1 MLACGLLL
9 APGAAA
15 AIVGAS
21 GGSHPMARSSVMVL
35 GSRGSVCTAVVLAPD
50 VVLTAAHCVAAAEQ
64 RVHWKGADGS
74 PVLVAPSA
82 VARHPGYSA
91 GAETTRRRSIDLALV
106 RLPSPLPS
114 SFVPASLSG
123 SIAVKGAA
131 VTVAGYGV
139 AREGDGRSSGTFRA
153 ASLSVIEPHGPG
165 RILVW
170 ASGGAA
176 EAGACQGDSG
186 GPFIGD
192 DGAVL
197 AIASW
202 ARGRGTKS
210 CGEVTQGVLVAPQR
224 GWIDTTLSHWSRR
237 ANWK

>member
-1 MLACGLLL
+1 
-9 APGAAA
+9 
-15 AIVGAS
+15 
-21 GGSHPMARSSVMVL
+21 MARSSVMVL

-50 VVLTAAHCVAAAEQ
+50 VVLTAAHCVGAAEH
-64 RVHWKGADGS
+64 RVHWKGAGGT
-74 PVLVAPSA
+74 PMLVTPAA

-106 RLPSPLPS
+106 RLPSALPS
-114 SFVPASLSG
+114 DFVPASLSG
-123 SIAVKGAA
+123 SIAAKGAA

-153 ASLSVIEPHGPG
+153 ASLSVVEPHGPG

-186 GPFIGD
+186 GPLI
-192 DGAVL
+192 DGRGSVV
-197 AIASW
+197 AITSW
-202 ARGRGTKS
+202 ARGQGSKQ
-210 CGEVTQGVLVAPQR
+210 CGAMTQGVLVAPQR
-224 GWIDTTLSHWSRR
+224 AWIDTTLSHWGRT
-237 ANWK
+237 ADWN